1 MLRRLRLF
9 GTLLASVALI
19 LAPVHRV
26 FAAPAAA
33 PSFQVEEQSVGLFG
47 TVSAVLASTTG
58 GESTIVMTGGD
69 VVAVDGSTD
78 YAVPGVESPSLDDIA
93 VGDRL
98 AVVAILRDDGSL
110 LATDVL
116 ETSVAAVEN
125 VHIVGVVIAVGDG
138 VDTLLD
144 DDGVE
149 HEVAL
154 PAGVVVAI
162 GDVLTVVVSIEGGVE
177 TTSYVATIEE
187 VIDRLLEDVA
197 LATAEEVAILEEL
210 IAETGDAQLTAVAGA
225 IQEVAVETQEALAAV
240 LEEASQELEAL
251 IDDAGV
257 DIPGIKIEGFVT
269 AVDLVEGLGTV
280 TITPVGDEEIT
291 LVVDENTEIGEPIAV
306 GDPVKA
312 KYTLGLLALK
322 VELKDAL
329 KLEGTVTGYTPDV
342 EI

>member
-19 LAPVHRV
+19 LAPMHGV
-26 FAAPAAA
+26 FAA
-33 PSFQVEEQSVGLFG
+33 PSFQVEEQSAGLFG
-47 TVSAVLASTTG
+47 TVSAVLVSTTG

-78 YAVPGVESPSLDDIA
+78 YVVPGVESPSLDEIA

-138 VDTLLD
+138 VATLLD

-154 PAGVVVAI
+154 PTGVVVAI
-162 GDVLTVVVSIEGGVE
+162 G
-177 TTSYVATIEE
+177 TS
-187 VIDRLLEDVA
+187 
-197 LATAEEVAILEEL
+197 
-210 IAETGDAQLTAVAGA
+210 
-225 IQEVAVETQEALAAV
+225 
-240 LEEASQELEAL
+240 
-251 IDDAGV
+251 
-257 DIPGIKIEGFVT
+257 
-269 AVDLVEGLGTV
+269 
-280 TITPVGDEEIT
+280 
-291 LVVDENTEIGEPIAV
+291 
-306 GDPVKA
+306 
-312 KYTLGLLALK
+312 
-322 VELKDAL
+322 
-329 KLEGTVTGYTPDV
+329 
-342 EI
+342 